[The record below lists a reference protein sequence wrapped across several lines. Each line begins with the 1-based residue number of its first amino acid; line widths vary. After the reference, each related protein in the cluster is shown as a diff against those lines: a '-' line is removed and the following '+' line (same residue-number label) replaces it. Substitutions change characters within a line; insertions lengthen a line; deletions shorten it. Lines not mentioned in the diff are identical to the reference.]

1 MAQAGSVDAWH
12 KLGGAVTG
20 LRLYAA
26 PRGRASPISTSP
38 KHFPGAENTAS
49 GCVHVNGSQGFYL
62 DIHSTE
68 FPNGAIPGQLG

>member
-12 KLGGAVTG
+12 KLDGAV
-20 LRLYAA
+20 RPSFVRRA
-26 PRGRASPISTSP
+26 PGPCVTD
-38 KHFPGAENTAS
+38 KHFPGAENTVS